1 MLFNFTMF
9 DVLNEFIDVA
19 IICSRKRYGK
29 FTCSYMDIL
38 NNYSM
43 FSIFLHLYLLLFIV
57 DIEEIECNIEE
68 LGRYRTMYG
77 DIKLLNKNK
86 HSLLLKSPHFYNI

>member
-9 DVLNEFIDVA
+9 DVLNELIDVA
-19 IICSRKRYGK
+19 IICSRKRHGK

-57 DIEEIECNIEE
+57 DVEEIGCNIEE
-68 LGRYRTMYG
+68 LGRYRTKYG
-77 DIKLLNKNK
+77 DIKLLNKNE

>member
-9 DVLNEFIDVA
+9 DVLNELIDVA

-68 LGRYRTMYG
+68 LGRYRTKYE
-77 DIKLLNKNK
+77 DIKLLNENK
-86 HSLLLKSPHFYNI
+86 HSLLLKSP

>member
-1 MLFNFTMF
+1 VLFNFTMF

-29 FTCSYMDIL
+29 FTCFYMDIL

-43 FSIFLHLYLLLFIV
+43 FSICLHLYLLLFIV
-57 DIEEIECNIEE
+57 DVEEIGCNIEE
-68 LGRYRTMYG
+68 LGRYRTKYG
-77 DIKLLNKNK
+77 DIKLLNKNE
-86 HSLLLKSPHFYNI
+86 HSLLLKSR

>member
-9 DVLNEFIDVA
+9 DVLNELIDVA

-29 FTCSYMDIL
+29 FTCFCVDIL

-43 FSIFLHLYLLLFIV
+43 FSIFLHLYLSLFVV
-57 DIEEIECNIEE
+57 DIEEIGCNIEE
-68 LGRYRTMYG
+68 LGRYRTKYG

-86 HSLLLKSPHFYNI
+86 HSLLLKSR

>member
-1 MLFNFTMF
+1 MF
-9 DVLNEFIDVA
+9 DVLNELIDVA

-29 FTCSYMDIL
+29 FTCFCVDIL

-43 FSIFLHLYLLLFIV
+43 FSIFLHLYLSLFVV
-57 DIEEIECNIEE
+57 DIVEIECNIEE
-68 LGRYRTMYG
+68 LGRYRTKYG

-86 HSLLLKSPHFYNI
+86 HSLLLKSR